1 MPKDDTVPKTEDN
14 SKSNIPLLGLV
25 SLLNDISSEI
35 IQPILP
41 LFIIYLGGG
50 GVAVGLI
57 GGLSDGIPS
66 ILKIFS
72 GYWAD
77 SLGRRKPLVMAGY
90 GLSALSKLFF
100 PLSTIWQHVF
110 ILRIF
115 ERSGKGIRS
124 APRDAIIA
132 DSVELENRGRGFGIL
147 RAMDSTGAVIGSGLA
162 YLLWKAKIKIEK
174 MGGKAQIV

>member
-1 MPKDDTVPKTEDN
+1 MSKDEAVLKTKD
-14 SKSNIPLLGLV
+14 STQSNIPLLGLV

-50 GVAVGLI
+50 GLAIGLI

-77 SLGRRKPLVMAGY
+77 RLGRRKPFVMVGY

-100 PLSTIWQHVF
+100 PLSTIWQHVI
-110 ILRIF
+110 ILKIF

-124 APRDAIIA
+124 AHRDAIIA
-132 DSVELENRGRGFGIL
+132 DSAKLEDRGRDFGII
-147 RAMDSTGAVIGSGLA
+147 RAMDSTGAVIGQPWLIYCGRPALTSGL
-162 YLLWKAKIKIEK
+162 YS
-174 MGGKAQIV
+174 